1 MQTIDP
7 TLRLRIY
14 SLDRGARRRQY
25 IPPILRAAPASLAF
39 LLFMF
44 AMLTG
49 NEAEVWMVLLG
60 LGAAI
65 VLIAVILTLV
75 LRKTMKKVL
84 LTSLTIDDQ
93 SITWM
98 VGEKISSRV
107 WRSEARQISFGTRA
121 IDIRAGGKSERFRIP
136 KKYFSEGEFRD
147 IGEQLRLWA
156 EVEVR

>member
-7 TLRLRIY
+7 ILRLRIY
-14 SLDRGARRRQY
+14 SLDRRARRRQY
-25 IPPILRAAPASLAF
+25 IPSILRAAPASLAF

-49 NEAEVWMVLLG
+49 NDAEVWMVLLG
-60 LGAAI
+60 LAAAI

-75 LRKTMKKVL
+75 LRKTMRKVL

-98 VGEKISSRV
+98 AGEKINSRV
-107 WRSEARQISFGTRA
+107 WRSEARHISFGTRA
-121 IDIRAGGKSERFRIP
+121 IDIRSHEKSDRFRIP
-136 KKYFSEGEFRD
+136 KKYFSEGEFAD
-147 IGEQLRLWA
+147 IGEQLRLWE
-156 EVEVR
+156 EVPTD